1 MILLWVVAALLSA
14 GAASLVILG
23 AARAFDHASDPDPT
37 LGVYQRQLAEIDDL
51 ADRNLIAESER
62 KQAHAEAAR
71 RLLAAAESPDQ
82 TWSGEPRS
90 PRPALILAVL
100 APVVALG
107 IYLGLGSPGLPDQP
121 FQARL
126 SAWKA
131 TDPARLEPPQ
141 LAAVLK
147 DLTLQRPRDPQ
158 AFLYLAL
165 AQREAGN
172 PTESVR
178 AARHAVAL
186 SPGDAGL
193 WEVLGESLMV
203 EAKGEVTDAAQQ
215 AFGEALK
222 RDPGSVSSRYYLAR
236 AEVDR
241 GDRAVGL
248 ASLKKLS
255 ADLPK
260 SDPRQRQLGLA
271 IDEARSGPARMEN
284 AQLDMIRGMVAGL
297 AARLEQSPDD
307 PEGWVRLVRSYA
319 VLGQTADR
327 DRALTQ
333 AKARYASKPD
343 ILADLDAAARTER
356 LK

>member
-1 MILLWVVAALLSA
+1 MILLWVIAALLSA

-23 AARAFDHASDPDPT
+23 AARAFDHVSDPDPT
-37 LGVYQRQLAEIDDL
+37 LGVYQRQLSEIDDL
-51 ADRNLIAESER
+51 ASRNLIAEGER

-71 RLLAAAESPDQ
+71 RLLAAAEAKDQ
-82 TWSGEPRS
+82 DWSATDRS
-90 PRPALILAVL
+90 PRAVFILAVL
-100 APVVALG
+100 APVLALAL
-107 IYLGLGSPGLPDQP
+107 YLGLGSPGIPDQP

-126 SAWKA
+126 AAWRA
-131 TDPARLEPPQ
+131 SDPAHLEPPQ
-141 LAAVLK
+141 LAALLK
-147 DLTLQRPRDPQ
+147 DMTRQRPRDPQ

-186 SPGDAGL
+186 SPDDAAL
-193 WEVLGESLMV
+193 WEVLGESLMM
-203 EAKGEVTDAAQQ
+203 EAKGDVSDAARQ

-222 RDPGSVSSRYYLAR
+222 RDPKAVSSRYYLAR
-236 AEVDR
+236 AEIER
-241 GDRAVGL
+241 GDRARGIAGL
-248 ASLKKLS
+248 QALS
-255 ADLPK
+255 AELPK
-260 SDPRQRQLGLA
+260 ADPRQKQLGLA
-271 IDEARSGPARMEN
+271 IAEARAGPAKVEN

-333 AKARYASKPD
+333 AKARYAAKPD
-343 ILADLDAAARTER
+343 ILADLEAAARTER

>member
-1 MILLWVVAALLSA
+1 MILFWVVAALLSA

-37 LGVYQRQLAEIDDL
+37 LGIYQRQLSEIDDL
-51 ADRNLIAESER
+51 ADRNLIAPSER

-71 RLLAAAESPDQ
+71 RLIAAAESPEQ
-82 TWSGEPRS
+82 AWSSEVGSR
-90 PRPALILAVL
+90 RPALILAVL
-100 APVVALG
+100 APVLALG
-107 IYLGLGSPGLPDQP
+107 IYMGLGSPGIPDQP
-121 FQARL
+121 FQARI

-131 TDPARLEPPQ
+131 ADPARLEPPQ

-147 DLTLQRPRDPQ
+147 DLTRQRPSDPQ

-178 AARHAVAL
+178 AARRAVTL
-186 SPGDAGL
+186 SPKDADL
-193 WEVLGESLMV
+193 WEVLGESLMM
-203 EAKGEVTDAAQQ
+203 EARGEVSDAAQQ

-222 RDPGSVSSRYYLAR
+222 RNPGAISSRYYLAR
-236 AEVDR
+236 AEVER
-241 GDRAVGL
+241 GDRAAGL

-260 SDPRQRQLGLA
+260 TDPRQRQLAMA
-271 IDEARSGPARMEN
+271 IAEAKDGPARVEN
-284 AQLDMIRGMVAGL
+284 AQLEMIRGMVAGL

-333 AKARYASKPD
+333 AKARYGSRPD